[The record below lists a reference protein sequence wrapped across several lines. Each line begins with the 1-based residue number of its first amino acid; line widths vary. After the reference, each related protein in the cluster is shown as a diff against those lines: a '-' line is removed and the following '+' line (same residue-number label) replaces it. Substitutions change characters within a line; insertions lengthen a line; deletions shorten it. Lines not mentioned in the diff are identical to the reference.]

1 MGILLLYH
9 FISRGLCTLVLAGVY
24 GSVAANLM
32 NFSRELAG
40 EWKSTWAISLLLAAW
55 HDQSTQQT
63 AMGGGREA
71 NLYNSVCMMTVGG
84 EVAKEWRFPWN
95 SRLLRTAQLAS
106 EDSASLY

>member
-1 MGILLLYH
+1 
-9 FISRGLCTLVLAGVY
+9 
-24 GSVAANLM
+24 
-32 NFSRELAG
+32 
-40 EWKSTWAISLLLAAW
+40 
-55 HDQSTQQT
+55 
-63 AMGGGREA
+63 MGGGREA

>member
-1 MGILLLYH
+1 
-9 FISRGLCTLVLAGVY
+9 
-24 GSVAANLM
+24 M
-32 NFSRELAG
+32 NFSRELGG
-40 EWKSTWAISLLLAAW
+40 EWRSTWAISLLLAAW
-55 HDQSTQQT
+55 HAQSTQQT